1 MLITGSYRSAGLNRK
16 VGCASVSYHC
26 ATPTRYAADIQVPG
40 LALAEFF
47 QWLCW
52 AKAAELVKVARSD
65 GQEFDCAIWMHKT
78 HSMPT
83 EDFNR

>member
-1 MLITGSYRSAGLNRK
+1 MLITGGYRSAVLNRK

-26 ATPTRYAADIQVPG
+26 ATPTRYAVDIQVPG

-52 AKAAELVKVARSD
+52 EKRLS
-65 GQEFDCAIWMHKT
+65 
-78 HSMPT
+78 
-83 EDFNR
+83 

>member
-1 MLITGSYRSAGLNRK
+1 MLITGGYRSAVLNRK

-47 QWLCW
+47 QWLC
-52 AKAAELVKVARSD
+52 
-65 GQEFDCAIWMHKT
+65 
-78 HSMPT
+78 
-83 EDFNR
+83 

>member
-1 MLITGSYRSAGLNRK
+1 MLITGSYRSAVLNRK

-52 AKAAELVKVARSD
+52 AKAAES
-65 GQEFDCAIWMHKT
+65 
-78 HSMPT
+78 
-83 EDFNR
+83 

>member
-1 MLITGSYRSAGLNRK
+1 MLITGGYRSAVLNRK

-52 AKAAELVKVARSD
+52 AKAAES
-65 GQEFDCAIWMHKT
+65 
-78 HSMPT
+78 
-83 EDFNR
+83 